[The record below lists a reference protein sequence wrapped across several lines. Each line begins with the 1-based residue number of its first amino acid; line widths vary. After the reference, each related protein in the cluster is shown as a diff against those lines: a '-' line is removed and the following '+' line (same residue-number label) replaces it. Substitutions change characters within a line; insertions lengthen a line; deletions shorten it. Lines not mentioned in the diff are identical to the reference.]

1 MPGPEINRNY
11 DATSESELA
20 EKRQKELDKAIAD
33 FLKRG
38 GKIEKIPTGMTGEQY
53 KEMKEE
59 TAKKKKGRKKSK

>member
-20 EKRQKELDKAIAD
+20 EKRQKELDKAIAE

-53 KEMKEE
+53 KEMK
-59 TAKKKKGRKKSK
+59 AGIKKKKGRKKSK